1 MITLKDYLTRKFNS
15 SILII
20 TSISWILIFLSLIG
34 WGFFS
39 ASKSLK
45 LELEESASTVTSL
58 IYDKNWSL
66 INEHFNS
73 KGRVEFFSYVNAKS
87 KQDNSVLYEARFKG
101 GWEIPEICESNNSSE
116 LVVLKACTR
125 LIRSEVLLFVS
136 MSMFLYLLA
145 LLVLFKLIQ
154 LRILSSFDSLS
165 TEIGNSL
172 DEEPLVI
179 QNNSLKIEE
188 IENIKTMVEAK
199 KRELKKT
206 SQEAAFIKLSQK
218 VTHDLRSPLA
228 VIANI
233 SNKNEWDSH
242 DKDILKSSALM
253 LHDISSY
260 LLDTSLKNTS
270 KLPRLSRLN
279 IVNGIKAIINLKEE
293 EYPKYKDTIC
303 FKSEVSST
311 TWAWLNHTEFSRV
324 LSNIINNSF
333 ESSQTP
339 KIDVELTLG
348 DVLILSIKDNGP
360 GFSKEVLESF
370 HSSRP
375 KSTKSSGHGIGLISA
390 KASILSM
397 GGELTIS
404 NRSGACVDICFPRNV
419 IFIEK
424 APIALIDDDKYIRH
438 SWIGLAEKYSFEIKA
453 FSDFNG
459 FLSEQDKLDRNTEV
473 FVDSNLGNNIRG
485 EDIISDIKNLG
496 FRIVNI
502 QTGYNES
509 EVKFVEGLN
518 NIVTKEF
525 PYTTKI

>member
-1 MITLKDYLTRKFNS
+1 MITLKDYLARKFNS
-15 SILII
+15 SILIM
-20 TSISWILIFLSLIG
+20 TSISWILIFFSLVS

-39 ASKSLK
+39 ASKNLK
-45 LELEESASTVTSL
+45 LELEESAGTVTSL

-87 KQDNSVLYEARFKG
+87 KQDNSILYEARFKG
-101 GWEIPEICESNNSSE
+101 GWEIPEICDSNHSSE

-136 MSMFLYLLA
+136 MSMFLYFLA
-145 LLVLFKLIQ
+145 LLVLFKVIQ

-172 DEEPLVI
+172 DEEPLVL
-179 QNNSLKIEE
+179 QNNRLKIKE
-188 IENIKTMVEAK
+188 IENIKTMVESK
-199 KRELKKT
+199 KHELKKT

-233 SNKNEWDSH
+233 SNKDEWDSH
-242 DKDILKSSALM
+242 DKDILKSSAIM

-279 IVNGIKAIINLKEE
+279 IVNEIETIIKLKEE
-293 EYPKYKDTIC
+293 EYPKYKGTIL
-303 FKSEVSST
+303 FENEVPISA
-311 TWAWLNHTEFSRV
+311 WAWLNHTEFSRV

-339 KIDVELTLG
+339 KIDVELTFS
-348 DVLILSIKDNGP
+348 DVLNLRVKDNGP
-360 GFSKEVLESF
+360 GFTKEVLENFNAS
-370 HSSRP
+370 
-375 KSTKSSGHGIGLISA
+375 KATSTKKFGHGIGLISA
-390 KASILSM
+390 KASISQM

-404 NRSGACVDICFPRNV
+404 NRSGACVDICFPKDA
-419 IFIEK
+419 IFMEK
-424 APIALIDDDKYIRH
+424 APIVLIDDDKYIRH
-438 SWIGLAEKYSFEIKA
+438 SWVSLAERNNFEIKV

-459 FLSEQDKLDRNTEV
+459 FLAEIDQLDRNSEV
-473 FVDSNLGNNIRG
+473 FIDSNLGNNIQG
-485 EDIISDIKNLG
+485 EDLILIVKDLG

-509 EVKFVEGLN
+509 EVKIVEGLN
-518 NIVTKEF
+518 NIVSKEF
-525 PYTTKI
+525 PYTAKI